1 MDLIWRIE
9 YIRKHTG
16 KDIPI
21 LLRRGPYSK
30 VEIHEEFFKS
40 LISGLKKKNQCLGC
54 QFMINFMY
62 VMNTAFI

>member
-1 MDLIWRIE
+1 MVRNLNSHDK
-9 YIRKHTG
+9 YIRKHM
-16 KDIPI
+16 
-21 LLRRGPYSK
+21 RRGPYSK
-30 VEIHEEFFKS
+30 VEIHEEFFNS